1 MNVSKFVAVSP
12 QTFVRGS
19 KRSVNAIADETM
31 TQSLTAIGRVG
42 YSFVA
47 RVLGYALM
55 GEEVDVFIDE
65 STGIINSPS
74 LHPSIMLVL
83 GRNSESDTAGGRRRY

>member
-1 MNVSKFVAVSP
+1 
-12 QTFVRGS
+12 
-19 KRSVNAIADETM
+19 M
-31 TQSLTAIGRVG
+31 TQSLTAIGHVG

-55 GEEVDVFIDE
+55 VKKEVDVFIDQ

-83 GRNSESDTAGGRRRY
+83 EK